1 MANWRDHVA
10 STTETE
16 IDQLVR
22 AAVDQIQGSLA
33 ASGAVRPCMIALS
46 VDGDTELC
54 EDDATNRRNVLATRV
69 QMQPSQFRT
78 VAFMVD
84 ERDQNEVQIAV
95 EHADGVAITVI
106 GPYGVDR
113 RTGQV
118 VFQPFHSEMAE
129 PILWKTH
136 AVAV

>member
-1 MANWRDHVA
+1 MANWREHVA

-22 AAVDQIQGSLA
+22 AAVEQIQESLA
-33 ASGAVRPCMIALS
+33 VNGSVRPCMIALS

-54 EDDATNRRNVLATRV
+54 EDDATRRSNVLATRV

-78 VAFMVD
+78 VAFLVD
-84 ERDQNEVQIAV
+84 ERDRHEVQIGV

-106 GPYGVDR
+106 GPYGIDQ
-113 RTGQV
+113 RTGRV

-129 PILWKTH
+129 STLWKAH
-136 AVAV
+136 ALAV

>member
-1 MANWRDHVA
+1 MANWREHVA

-33 ASGAVRPCMIALS
+33 SHGEVRPCMIALA
-46 VDGDTELC
+46 VDGETEKC
-54 EDDATNRRNVLATRV
+54 EDDETHRSNVLATRV
-69 QMQPSQFRT
+69 QMQPSQYRA
-78 VAFMVD
+78 VAFLVD
-84 ERDQNEVQIAV
+84 ERDQREVQIGV

-113 RTGQV
+113 RTRRV
-118 VFQPFHSEMAE
+118 VFERFHSEMAE
-129 PILWKTH
+129 PTLWKMH
-136 AVAV
+136 ALAV

>member
-1 MANWRDHVA
+1 MANWREHVA

-16 IDQLVR
+16 IDELVR
-22 AAVDQIQGSLA
+22 AAVDQIQRSLA
-33 ASGAVRPCMIALS
+33 THGSVRPCMIALS
-46 VDGDTELC
+46 VDGDTEHC
-54 EDDATNRRNVLATRV
+54 EDDEAHRSNVLATRV

-78 VAFMVD
+78 VAFLVD
-84 ERDQNEVQIAV
+84 ERDQREVQIGV

-113 RTGQV
+113 HTGRL

-129 PILWKTH
+129 PTLWKTH
-136 AVAV
+136 ALAV